1 MTSIIAPPDTGEYL
15 TTQDLAHLLD
25 VRVKTIHNW
34 RYKGVGPRYVKQG
47 GVVRYHRDAINEW
60 RERHEVIT
68 HA

>member
-1 MTSIIAPPDTGEYL
+1 MTTTIHAPDTSVYL
-15 TTQDLAHLLD
+15 TSQDLAHLLD

-34 RYKGVGPRYVKQG
+34 RYKGVGPKYVKQG
-47 GVVRYHRDAINEW
+47 GVVRYHRDAISEW